1 MSRLSATL
9 GGGATLFAALLLLA
23 PACERGPR
31 RSVDEIL
38 AIRALGLAYMEE
50 NSLDGAEAEFRQLTE
65 MLPDESMGFANLGL
79 VYLRK
84 GSYREAERNMRR
96 ALELEP
102 GDPDVRLMLAK
113 LLERTGR
120 RDEARRQLERAVR
133 DTPRHVK
140 SLYALAH
147 MPAAGQAG
155 GGREQREGYLRKL
168 VEVTPSNM
176 AARLLL
182 IEALL
187 RNNKPDEGLAHVE
200 QLRARLPE
208 LPAQAES
215 FHDAAVEHMR
225 NGRADRALQSMVALA
240 NFVKLT
246 QLYREA
252 IVNLEGPGDE
262 LICSPIVSFSRP
274 LAAL

>member
-1 MSRLSATL
+1 M
-9 GGGATLFAALLLLA
+9 
-23 PACERGPR
+23 
-31 RSVDEIL
+31 DEIL
-38 AIRALGLAYMEE
+38 AIRARGLASLEE
-50 NSLDGAEAEFRQLTE
+50 NRLDEAEVEFRKLTE
-65 MLPDESMGFANLGL
+65 MLPDEPMAFANLGL
-79 VYLRK
+79 AHLRK
-84 GSYREAERNMRR
+84 GNYEQAEPNVRR

-120 RDEARRQLERAVR
+120 RDEARRHLERAVR

-140 SLYALAH
+140 SLYALAQL
-147 MPAAGQAG
+147 PAAGQAG
-155 GGREQREGYLRKL
+155 EGRKQREGYLRKL

-240 NFVKLT
+240 NFLKIT

-274 LAAL
+274 LGAL